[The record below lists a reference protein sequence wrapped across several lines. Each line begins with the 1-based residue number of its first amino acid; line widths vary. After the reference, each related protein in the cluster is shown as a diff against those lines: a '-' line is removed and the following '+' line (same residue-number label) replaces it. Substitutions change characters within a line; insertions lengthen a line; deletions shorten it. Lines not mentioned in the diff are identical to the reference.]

1 MNKSVLLLPF
11 FMLACS
17 LVVGQTGSIDRK
29 FSKAEELRKSYRFKE
44 AAGIYKEIISESSDT
59 NYHREILSLIAKCE
73 NGTNMLSFASTPK
86 VLGSAEVPY
95 VDFFLNYNFEN
106 GRKWIKL
113 PDKIGG
119 LKTTGTFQGYAVYN
133 DKDKRIYFSAVDN
146 TNRSDIY
153 FITKLDDGRWS
164 SPENLELVNSP
175 ADEILPVLS
184 SNGKELFFS
193 SNGLFGVGGFDV
205 YVSKWDDNTSS
216 WSFPQNLGFPYSTP
230 FDDLLYLNS
239 DDGKYTFLSSNR
251 KSKGTDKLTIY
262 KLEFDNIPLRRSIS
276 NLEEIAQIASME
288 TVAQQIANGTNVSKK
303 RPVVE
308 GSEEYSM
315 LVNQV
320 RRIQT
325 DIEKIEK
332 ELNESRQLLQT
343 LSSEADKQ
351 LIIRT
356 ISERE
361 RDIFEKQQELRATN
375 QKVQKSEMDFFSK
388 GVLIP
393 RTETKPSTNNDTT
406 NTAQEFIPKKAQAI
420 VLNNLIIKEPEVVFD
435 YQLKK
440 GDKAIFA
447 PDQTIPDGL
456 VYRIQLFLI
465 SKKAESKQL
474 KGLSPIFETRTKT
487 GKFLYTAGQFYTM
500 AEAKEGLA
508 FAKRSGFPSALIV
521 AYSNRETVSLREA
534 SSLEEKQK
542 KEIRYQIKISGFPD
556 GITNV
561 AMEAIKNSTDKDIA
575 KRVINNKT
583 IYFIG
588 PFTSRSEAEKLETI
602 LKDSGVKDT
611 TLEEI
616 KSE

>member
-44 AAGIYKEIISESSDT
+44 AAGVYKEIISETSDT

-73 NGTNMLSFASTPK
+73 NGTNMLNFASTPK

-106 GRKWIKL
+106 GRKWYKL
-113 PDKIGG
+113 PDKIAG
-119 LKTTGTFQGYAVYN
+119 LKTTGTFQGYVVFNEY
-133 DKDKRIYFSAVDN
+133 DKKIYFSAIDKSGK
-146 TNRSDIY
+146 SDIY

-164 SPENLELVNSP
+164 YPEKIESINSS
-175 ADEILPVLS
+175 ADEILPVIS
-184 SNGKELFFS
+184 SNGKELYFS

-205 YVSKWDDNTSS
+205 YVSKWDDNSSS
-216 WSFPQNLGFPYSTP
+216 WSVPQNLGFPYSTP

-239 DDGKYTFLSSNR
+239 DDGKYTYLSSNR
-251 KSKGTDKLTIY
+251 KSKGTENLTIY

-276 NLEEIAQIASME
+276 DLEEIAQIALLGTAE
-288 TVAQQIANGTNVSKK
+288 QQIVNSNESRK
-303 RPVVE
+303 RPDVE
-308 GSEEYSM
+308 GSEEYTI
-315 LVNQV
+315 LVNQL
-320 RRIQT
+320 RKIQT
-325 DIEKIEK
+325 EIEKIEK
-332 ELNESRQLLQT
+332 ELKETRQLLQT
-343 LSSEADKQ
+343 LSSEDDKK
-351 LIIRT
+351 LIIKT
-356 ISERE
+356 ISEKE
-361 RDIFEKQQELRATN
+361 KEVFEKQQELRATN

-393 RTETKPSTNNDTT
+393 RAETKPTTNYDTT
-406 NTAQEFIPKKAQAI
+406 NAAHEFIPKKAQPN
-420 VLNNLIIKEPEVVFD
+420 VLNNLIIKEPEVIFD

-440 GDKAIFA
+440 VDKAIFA

-474 KGLSPIFETRTKT
+474 KGLSPIFESRTKS
-487 GKFLYTAGQFYTM
+487 GKYLYAAGQFYTM

-508 FAKRSGFPSALIV
+508 FAKKSGFPSALIV
-521 AYSNRETVSLREA
+521 AYSNKETVSLREA
-534 SSLEEKQK
+534 TSLEEKLK
-542 KEIRYQIKISGFPD
+542 REIRYQIKISGFPD
-556 GITNV
+556 GITSV
-561 AMEAIKNSTDKDIA
+561 AMDAIKNSTDKDIA
-575 KRVINNKT
+575 KRVVNNKI

-588 PFTSRSEAEKLETI
+588 PFTSRTEAEKLETI
-602 LKDSGVKDT
+602 LNDSGVKDI